1 MCAVG
6 YTDKK
11 CTVRVVSLGRAEGGP
26 VACVSAYLF

>member
-11 CTVRVVSLGRAEGGP
+11 CTVRIVSLNRAEGGP